1 MPFLFVQ
8 FLLWILVGG
17 FVGWLTGK
25 NMRRFGYGPLIDV
38 AMGATGA
45 AAAGFM
51 IGSPASPGLLGMITT
66 VLGSALGAVMLTAL
80 VAFASGERRH
90 A

>member
-1 MPFLFVQ
+1 MPFPLMQ
-8 FLLWILVGG
+8 FLLWILIGG

-25 NMRRFGYGPLIDV
+25 KMRRYGYGPLIDV

-45 AAAGFM
+45 VTAGFM
-51 IGSPASPGLLGMITT
+51 IGSPAFLGPLGMITT
-66 VLGSALGAVMLTAL
+66 VLGSALGAATLTAVMAL
-80 VAFASGERRH
+80 ASGERRH